1 MGCLVEVIGKFLF
14 VVLLITDT
22 EFEFAFFGAEHDRL
36 AVHPPDHVEGGLRF
50 AAQRQL
56 EEVFLNAL
64 FNGVAQL
71 GLDFEE
77 AIRRAE
83 TFNALMRPLVVVV
96 FDPEFDPL
104 TGGVKAVELG
114 AGQEVLPD
122 RGPEALDLAEGHR
135 MLRAGLEV
143 RHVILFEF
151 GLEAADA
158 TPGGILAT
166 VVGEHLLGRLK
177 LADCH
182 PVNLNH
188 CGGCGT
194 AEQIR
199 ADDESRVIVHKGDEV
214 GVTSAQPEGEDIRLP
229 HLIGCG
235 PLEETRAGEV
245 APLGWHTLRHQLS
258 GMQVPPHRLRAGR

>member
-1 MGCLVEVIGKFLF
+1 MEVIGKFLF

-114 AGQEVLPD
+114 AIEKLLPD
-122 RGPEALDLAEGHR
+122 RFPEPLHLAQRHR
-135 MLRAGLEV
+135 VMRLAAEV
-143 RHVILFEF
+143 MDVIL
-151 GLEAADA
+151 
-158 TPGGILAT
+158 
-166 VVGEHLLGRLK
+166 R
-177 LADCH
+177 
-182 PVNLNH
+182 
-188 CGGCGT
+188 
-194 AEQIR
+194 
-199 ADDESRVIVHKGDEV
+199 
-214 GVTSAQPEGEDIRLP
+214 
-229 HLIGCG
+229 
-235 PLEETRAGEV
+235 
-245 APLGWHTLRHQLS
+245 
-258 GMQVPPHRLRAGR
+258 